1 MSCSCMPNIASVA
14 QNHNTDS
21 SKDPAAKEYSYRKK
35 SNCLLAEKYLLKC
48 TIVTRKSGSIVER
61 VF

>member
-21 SKDPAAKEYSYRKK
+21 SKDPAAKEYSYRQK
-35 SNCLLAEKYLLKC
+35 SNCLLAESTY
-48 TIVTRKSGSIVER
+48 
-61 VF
+61 